1 MSALPQKAGGESIET
16 LTLEL
21 WIHPLDNRVGLNGA
35 GMLIINPPF
44 QFGDR
49 ARQWLPA
56 LRAVLDPEGLG
67 GCAVR

>member
-1 MSALPQKAGGESIET
+1 
-16 LTLEL
+16 
-21 WIHPLDNRVGLNGA
+21 
-35 GMLIINPPF
+35 MLIINPPF